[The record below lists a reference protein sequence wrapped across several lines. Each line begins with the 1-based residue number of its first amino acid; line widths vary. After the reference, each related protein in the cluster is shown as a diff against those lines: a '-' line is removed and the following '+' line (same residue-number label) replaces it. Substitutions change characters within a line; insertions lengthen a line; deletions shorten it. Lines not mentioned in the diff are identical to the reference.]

1 MIGMAFIAAIGIF
14 AVGIVVGIIV
24 VVSHGIRQEEARFKE
39 WRRFQEE
46 HGIWDS
52 PQGPDHYLP
61 EQVSGRASMAAR
73 RLNGLYVRHVP
84 GHSRQDAEFG
94 TLV

>member
-1 MIGMAFIAAIGIF
+1 MIGMAFIAAVGIF

-24 VVSHGIRQEEARFKE
+24 VVSHGIRQEEQRFQE
-39 WRRFQEE
+39 MRRFQEE

-52 PQGPDHYLP
+52 LEGPGHYLP
-61 EQVSGRASMAAR
+61 EQTAGGTSLVAR

-84 GHSRQDAEFG
+84 APGRQEAEFG
-94 TLV
+94 VRV

>member
-1 MIGMAFIAAIGIF
+1 MIGMALIAAIGIF

-24 VVSHGIRQEEARFKE
+24 VVSHGIRQEEQRFKE

-52 PQGPDHYLP
+52 PDGVDHYLP
-61 EQVSGRASMAAR
+61 EQTSGGTSLVAR
-73 RLNGLYVRHVP
+73 RLNGLYVRHLP
-84 GHSRQDAEFG
+84 ARSRQDAEFG
-94 TLV
+94 TRV